1 MPAITYS
8 DFSGGLDRRLPIS
21 VQEASKLWVL
31 RDAYITLGKK
41 IRKRPA
47 LKKVTGGLAGS
58 YGLKAI
64 SGRLKVFCDTGVSY
78 TPPSQVDRIN
88 LDAPSWAA
96 GSPLGIVHYA
106 DIFQGFPYVV
116 AQYAN
121 GQIAHHYVDNATA
134 STVTISIASPAV
146 VTMANSFVAGQEIVF
161 STTGALPTGLTA
173 GVTYYV
179 LSPTSSQFNVA
190 ATPGGAAINTTGTQ
204 SGVQSVNSRT
214 PITDANNPR
223 SISVTKAASRVFAI
237 SGEVVRYCAAGAARD
252 WTTASNAG
260 FLPVSLQQDTKSGC
274 TAVGTFQDSLVVFF
288 PENAQIWNVAVDPSA
303 NAISKRNAGAGCTAP
318 LSLSPFANDL
328 MFLSPYGFRSMTV
341 QAVTSRIDDAD
352 VGVPIDTLVQPDL
365 DAMAAIAGGNQ
376 VFGEW
381 IHQFGQYWAVF
392 DMGTYSKIWAYTY
405 SKSSKLAC
413 WSEYIL
419 PVRIMAVTTL
429 AGKVYLRT
437 VDTLYEASESVF
449 TDDGTLINVEI
460 QMAFQDA
467 KSPGIAKQVWGAD
480 YVFQGTP
487 NVSFKYDP
495 RDLGKESIPQAINGD
510 TRPRDLVPVEIVAPA
525 LAPVFRH
532 SRDETFEIDAVTL
545 LYNLLGAV

>member
-1 MPAITYS
+1 MPAISYT

-31 RDAYITLGKK
+31 RNAYITLGKK
-41 IRKRPA
+41 IKKRPA
-47 LKKVTGGLAGS
+47 LRKIATGLTGS

-64 SGRLKVFCDTGVSY
+64 SGRLKVFCDTGVTF
-78 TPPSQVDRIN
+78 TPPSQVDSIS
-88 LDAPSWAA
+88 LDLPTWAT
-96 GSPLGIVHYA
+96 GSSLSIVHYA
-106 DIFQGFPYVV
+106 DIFQGFPFVV

-121 GQIAHHYVDNATA
+121 GVIAHHYVD
-134 STVTISIASPAV
+134 
-146 VTMANSFVAGQEIVF
+146 G
-161 STTGALPTGLTA
+161 STT
-173 GVTYYV
+173 Y
-179 LSPTSSQFNVA
+179 
-190 ATPGGAAINTTGTQ
+190 
-204 SGVQSVNSRT
+204 
-214 PITDANNPR
+214 ITDSNNPR
-223 SISVTKAASRVFAI
+223 SISVTKAASRIFAI
-237 SGEVVRYCAAGAARD
+237 SGETVRYCAVGKPRD
-252 WTTASNAG
+252 WTTASDAG
-260 FLPVSLQQDTKSGC
+260 FLPVSLQQDTKSSC

-288 PENAQIWNVAVDPSA
+288 PENAQIWNVATDPSA

-352 VGVPIDTLVQPDL
+352 VGVPIDKLVQADL
-365 DAMAAIAGGNQ
+365 DAIAALTGANQ
-376 VFGEW
+376 IFGEW

-413 WSEYIL
+413 WSEYVL

-429 AGKVYLRT
+429 NGKVYLRT
-437 VDTLYEASESVF
+437 TDALYEASESVF
-449 TDDGTLINVEI
+449 TDDGALINVEV

-467 KSPGIAKQVWGAD
+467 KSPGIAKQIWGGD

-495 RDLGKESIPQAINGD
+495 RDLGKESIPQSINGD
-510 TRPRDLVPVEIVAPA
+510 TRPRDMCPVEIVAPA
-525 LAPVFRH
+525 IAPVFRH
-532 SRDETFEIDAVTL
+532 SLDEDFELDAVTL
-545 LYNLLGAV
+545 FFNVLGAV